1 MATSSPVLK
10 MNPELTPYMVSPIKA
25 KRKKLWVVLP
35 AFNEEENLGKLIEAT
50 IDSMTQ
56 HQVNYEIVVVDDGS
70 QDKTQLVARTF
81 FPQFP
86 VTVLVH
92 EKNQGLGATM
102 RDGFKYVS
110 QKGKV
115 GDVVIAMDADNTH
128 NPSLIHTM
136 LTCIDEGNDVVIAS
150 RYQNGAVVKGVPG
163 FRQWL
168 SLMASYLF
176 RVCFP
181 VRGVK
186 DYTCGYRAYR
196 MELIQKAFSL
206 YGENFINQNGF
217 ECMVDILIKL
227 RKMEAI
233 FREVPLVLRY
243 DLKEGVSKMR
253 VVKTISRS
261 LMLIAKHRWVWQ

>member
-1 MATSSPVLK
+1 M
-10 MNPELTPYMVSPIKA
+10 
-25 KRKKLWVVLP
+25 
-35 AFNEEENLGKLIEAT
+35 
-50 IDSMTQ
+50 
-56 HQVNYEIVVVDDGS
+56 
-70 QDKTQLVARTF
+70 
-81 FPQFP
+81 
-86 VTVLVH
+86 
-92 EKNQGLGATM
+92 
-102 RDGFKYVS
+102 
-110 QKGKV
+110 
-115 GDVVIAMDADNTH
+115 
-128 NPSLIHTM
+128 
-136 LTCIDEGNDVVIAS
+136 
-150 RYQNGAVVKGVPG
+150 
-163 FRQWL
+163 
-168 SLMASYLF
+168 LF
-176 RVCFP
+176 RSFP